1 VAKGP
6 VLTEDERALI
16 LAFRAFREYVTERTA
31 PDPLDADDVARPDV
45 ITLEVGNDAS
55 IRVCVDYVDGAR
67 SSVCAG
73 DLEGA
78 ARRIR
83 SATADAQHAR
93 AERIAAYEARTGR
106 RLPGD
111 PRRRPK
117 PRTDAPWWLA
127 TANEHAAAERR
138 CGRRWTSTSGCACSA
153 CSAARMAGWS
163 PSV

>member
-83 SATADAQHAR
+83 SATADAQHA
-93 AERIAAYEARTGR
+93 
-106 RLPGD
+106 
-111 PRRRPK
+111 
-117 PRTDAPWWLA
+117 
-127 TANEHAAAERR
+127 AAERR